1 MKQLTT
7 ICVLL
12 SFFGFSQSMNFQN
25 SAMRQLS
32 NLENSENRI
41 TLGGYGEINFNGY
54 DGAPNEID
62 VQRLVLLFAYKFD
75 DRTQFVTEVEYEHVQ
90 EVYVEQAFVNYN
102 ITDNLNARAGL
113 MLVPMGI
120 INEYHEGPTFNGVER
135 PSLDDTIIPTTWREI
150 GFGIAGRSN
159 ELSFRYQLYAMN
171 GFVSF
176 NDDNYILRGSDGLRK
191 GRQKG
196 AESVNSDIN
205 ISAKIEYYGL
215 PNIRFGLAAY
225 SGKTQTTDLDNA
237 ATQVGLTMLGAD
249 YRYTKGRFSSRG
261 QWAQTTLKDVAAY
274 NAAGNK
280 DLGSTM
286 GGYYIEGAYNLLPL
300 TNRQRLDIFVRYEDF
315 DTHKKTA
322 GGMTANPAYHRKETT
337 VGFSYHLAPG
347 VVFKGDYQNKKTA
360 ASDAVI
366 GQLNFG
372 VGFFF

>member
-1 MKQLTT
+1 MKQLTV
-7 ICVLL
+7 IYIMFSV
-12 SFFGFSQSMNFQN
+12 FGFSQSMNFQN

-32 NLENSENRI
+32 NLENSDNRI

-54 DGAPNEID
+54 DGKPNEID

-135 PSLDDTIIPTTWREI
+135 PSLDGKIIPTTWREI

-176 NDDNYILRGSDGLRK
+176 NEDYILRGSDGLRK

-225 SGKTQTTDLDNA
+225 SGKTQTTDLENA
-237 ATQVGLTMLGAD
+237 ATQVGLTMLGLD

-300 TNRQRLDIFVRYEDF
+300 TNRQRLDVFVRYEDF
-315 DTHKKTA
+315 DTHKKTD
-322 GGMTANPAYHRKETT
+322 GGMMANPAYHRMETT

-347 VVFKGDYQNKKTA
+347 VVFKGDYQSKKTA
-360 ASDAVI
+360 ASDKII

>member
-1 MKQLTT
+1 MKKF
-7 ICVLL
+7 IL
-12 SFFGFSQSMNFQN
+12 SAILISTVGFSQNMNFQN

-54 DGAPNEID
+54 DGKPNEID

-75 DRTQFVTEVEYEHVQ
+75 DRTQFVTEVEYEHVK

-120 INEYHEGPTFNGVER
+120 INEYHEGPTYNGVER
-135 PSLDDTIIPTTWREI
+135 PSLDGKVIPTTWREI

-176 NDDNYILRGSDGLRK
+176 NEDYVLRGSDGLRK

-196 AESVNSDIN
+196 AESANSDMN
-205 ISAKIEYYGL
+205 FAAKIEYYGL

-261 QWAQTTLKDVAAY
+261 QWVKTSLRDVAAY
-274 NAAGNK
+274 NTAGNK

-315 DTHKKTA
+315 DTHKKTD
-322 GGMTANPAYHRKETT
+322 GGMMANPAYHRKETT

-347 VVFKGDYQNKKTA
+347 VVFKGDYQSKKTA
-360 ASDAVI
+360 ASDDVV

>member
-1 MKQLTT
+1 MKQLTI

-135 PSLDDTIIPTTWREI
+135 PSLDDTIIPSTWREI

-286 GGYYIEGAYNLLPL
+286 GGYYLKAPI
-300 TNRQRLDIFVRYEDF
+300 IFC
-315 DTHKKTA
+315 
-322 GGMTANPAYHRKETT
+322 P
-337 VGFSYHLAPG
+337 
-347 VVFKGDYQNKKTA
+347 
-360 ASDAVI
+360 
-366 GQLNFG
+366 
-372 VGFFF
+372 

>member
-1 MKQLTT
+1 MPRKLLLLLALPFICIAQNLT
-7 ICVLL
+7 V
-12 SFFGFSQSMNFQN
+12 QN

-41 TLGGYGEINFNGY
+41 TLGGYGDINFNGY
-54 DGAPNEID
+54 DGAANEID

-75 DRTQFVTEVEYEHVQ
+75 DRVQFVTEIEYEHVQ
-90 EVYVEQAFVNYN
+90 ELYVEQAFVNYN
-102 ITDNLNARAGL
+102 LNNNLNVRAGL

-120 INEYHEGPTFNGVER
+120 INEYHEGTTFNGVER
-135 PSLDDTIIPTTWREI
+135 PSLDEFVIPSTWREI

-176 NDDNYILRGSDGLRK
+176 NDGYTLRGVDGFRK

-196 AESVNSDIN
+196 AKSVNSDIN
-205 ISAKIEYYGL
+205 FSAKIEYYGL

-225 SGKTQTTDLDNA
+225 TGKTQTTEIDIP
-237 ATQVGLTMLGAD
+237 ATQVGLTMFGAD
-249 YRYTKGRFSSRG
+249 YRYVKGRFSSRG
-261 QWAQTTLKDVAAY
+261 QWVNTMISDVAAY
-274 NAAGNK
+274 NLAGNK
-280 DLGSTM
+280 DLGAQM
-286 GGYYIEGAYNLLPL
+286 GGYYFEAAYNVLPL
-300 TNRQRLDIFVRYEDF
+300 TNQQRLDVFVRYEDF

-322 GGMTANPAYHRKETT
+322 VGFVDNPMFHRKETT

-347 VVFKGDYQNKKTA
+347 VVYKADYQYKKTA
-360 ASDAVI
+360 ASHTAVD
-366 GQLNFG
+366 QFNMG

>member
-1 MKQLTT
+1 MPRKLLLLLALPFICIAQNLT
-7 ICVLL
+7 V
-12 SFFGFSQSMNFQN
+12 QN

-41 TLGGYGEINFNGY
+41 TLGGYGDINFNGY
-54 DGAPNEID
+54 DGAANEID

-75 DRTQFVTEVEYEHVQ
+75 DRVQFVTEIEYEHVQ
-90 EVYVEQAFVNYN
+90 ELYVEQAFVNYN
-102 ITDNLNARAGL
+102 LNNNLNVRAGL

-120 INEYHEGPTFNGVER
+120 INEYHEGTTFNGVER
-135 PSLDDTIIPTTWREI
+135 PSLDEFVIPSTWREI

-176 NDDNYILRGSDGLRK
+176 NDGYTLRGVDGFRK

-196 AESVNSDIN
+196 AKSVNSDIN
-205 ISAKIEYYGL
+205 FSAKIEYYGL

-225 SGKTQTTDLDNA
+225 TGKTQTTEIDIP
-237 ATQVGLTMLGAD
+237 ATQVGLTMFGAD
-249 YRYTKGRFSSRG
+249 YRYVKGRFSSRG
-261 QWAQTTLKDVAAY
+261 QWVNTMISDVAAY
-274 NAAGNK
+274 NLAGNK
-280 DLGSTM
+280 DLGAQM
-286 GGYYIEGAYNLLPL
+286 GGYYFEAAYNVLPL
-300 TNRQRLDIFVRYEDF
+300 TNQQRLDVFVRYEDF

-322 GGMTANPAYHRKETT
+322 VGFVDNTMFHRKETT

-347 VVFKGDYQNKKTA
+347 VVYKADYQYKKTA
-360 ASDAVI
+360 ASHTAVD
-366 GQLNFG
+366 QFNMG

>member
-135 PSLDDTIIPTTWREI
+135 PSLDDTIIPSTWREI

-176 NDDNYILRGSDGLRK
+176 NDDNYILRGSR
-191 GRQKG
+191 
-196 AESVNSDIN
+196 
-205 ISAKIEYYGL
+205 
-215 PNIRFGLAAY
+215 Y
-225 SGKTQTTDLDNA
+225 S
-237 ATQVGLTMLGAD
+237 
-249 YRYTKGRFSSRG
+249 
-261 QWAQTTLKDVAAY
+261 
-274 NAAGNK
+274 
-280 DLGSTM
+280 
-286 GGYYIEGAYNLLPL
+286 
-300 TNRQRLDIFVRYEDF
+300 
-315 DTHKKTA
+315 
-322 GGMTANPAYHRKETT
+322 
-337 VGFSYHLAPG
+337 SYLQ
-347 VVFKGDYQNKKTA
+347 QN
-360 ASDAVI
+360 
-366 GQLNFG
+366 F
-372 VGFFF
+372 

>member
-1 MKQLTT
+1 MPRKLLLLLALPFIGIAQNLT
-7 ICVLL
+7 V
-12 SFFGFSQSMNFQN
+12 QN

-41 TLGGYGEINFNGY
+41 TLGGYGDINFNGY
-54 DGAPNEID
+54 DGAANEID

-75 DRTQFVTEVEYEHVQ
+75 DRVQFVTEIEYEHVQ
-90 EVYVEQAFVNYN
+90 ELYVEQAFVNYN
-102 ITDNLNARAGL
+102 LNNNLNVRAGL

-120 INEYHEGPTFNGVER
+120 INEYHEGTTFNGVER
-135 PSLDDTIIPTTWREI
+135 PSLDEFVIPSTWREI

-176 NDDNYILRGSDGLRK
+176 NDGYTLRGVDGFRK

-196 AESVNSDIN
+196 AKSVNSDIN
-205 ISAKIEYYGL
+205 FSAKIEYYGL

-225 SGKTQTTDLDNA
+225 LGKTQTTQIDDP
-237 ATQVGLTMLGAD
+237 ATQVGLTMFGAD
-249 YRYTKGRFSSRG
+249 YRYVKGRFSSRG
-261 QWAQTTLKDVAAY
+261 QWVNTMISDVAAY
-274 NAAGNK
+274 NLAGNK
-280 DLGSTM
+280 DLGAQM
-286 GGYYIEGAYNLLPL
+286 GGYYFEAAYNVLPL
-300 TNRQRLDIFVRYEDF
+300 TNQQRLDVFVRYEDF

-322 GGMTANPAYHRKETT
+322 VGFVDNPMFHRKETT

-347 VVFKGDYQNKKTA
+347 VVYKADYQYKKTA
-360 ASDAVI
+360 ASHTAVD
-366 GQLNFG
+366 QFNMG